1 MVCIMEAFLLILLAI
16 LVLFM
21 AIHFCKALIQ
31 SRSLANSLAS
41 IAQRLQEVSTMCQ
54 VLQEQIN
61 AHEAR
66 SISPEA
72 FCLLKDH
79 VEKLNDS
86 ISTAKSMK
94 GILNSLHHR
103 VSVLEAFLNGKSS

>member
-1 MVCIMEAFLLILLAI
+1 MEAFLLILLTI

-21 AIHFCKALIQ
+21 AIHFRKASIQ

-41 IAQRLQEVSTMCQ
+41 IAQRLQEVSAMCQ

-72 FCLLKDH
+72 FNLLKDR
-79 VEKLNDS
+79 VDAVNGFV
-86 ISTAKSMK
+86 STAKAMK
-94 GILNSLHHR
+94 GLLNSLQHR
-103 VSVLEAFLNGKSS
+103 VASLEAFLNERSS